1 MASLPHPSVTGL
13 DDLPSSGTEAYAP
26 RPLTPSESTRLDVY
40 YYQSPR
46 NNHRLVAV
54 VEPCRLAL
62 ALDLEF
68 DPGVATYV
76 ERPRTLLVRDRK
88 VELCFWISRKCGTE
102 SFIVFRREAAA
113 TAPALRA
120 EQQFC
125 AELMEASQRAGLD
138 LAIRK
143 VKSILAAR
151 VANATRLE
159 LLPYVQAAR
168 RSRGISV
175 FIDAVMTHM
184 RRHPVSSFHAIET
197 SLRPTF
203 DWRDI
208 RSATCLLVHRG
219 DLAIN
224 FNERLRTSSSVT
236 LGANQ

>member
-1 MASLPHPSVTGL
+1 MASLPNPSVTAF
-13 DDLPSSGTEAYAP
+13 DAPPSSGTEAYAP

-68 DPGVATYV
+68 DPSVATYV
-76 ERPRTLLVRDRK
+76 ERPRTLVVRDRK

-102 SFIVFRREAAA
+102 SFIAFRRQTAA
-113 TAPALRA
+113 TVPALRA

-125 AELMEASQRAGLD
+125 AELMEASQRAGVD

-143 VKSILAAR
+143 VQSILAAR

-159 LLPYVQAAR
+159 LLPYVQAAK
-168 RSRGISV
+168 RSRAISV
-175 FIDAVMTHM
+175 FTDAVMTHM
-184 RRHPVSSFHAIET
+184 RKNTVSSFHAIET
-197 SLRPTF
+197 SLRPMF

-219 DLAIN
+219 DLTIN
-224 FNERLRTSSSVT
+224 FNERLRASSSVA
-236 LGANQ
+236 LGGGQ